1 MIGSFTFMRATD
13 ALPFFR
19 CTFGLSFD
27 ADFIAFD
34 IDLKPMEGTPT
45 LFFFCCRTNNRY
57 VTIA

>member
-1 MIGSFTFMRATD
+1 MRATD